1 MVYMW
6 WRFAQNTLSE
16 TTSIPTPFLCKSPP
30 GGGGSGSLESSLLS
44 YDIISALTFF
54 LLLGFFFFLVF
65 TLLPRADTKEKERKG
80 RSSSHNT
87 HWFRPLPHLEEPG
100 VLWVCHRRARKKYV
114 FKRLIYCQ
122 RLFCASIAIFE
133 KTRLG
138 VTKRQRKKNHMEGLS
153 NQLVSKH
160 LSLIC
165 KNWEQ
170 CSSKD
175 IKTTTSHRDGISL
188 CLNTRTTKE
197 RCGNEINCR
206 NSLQL

>member
-1 MVYMW
+1 MTYW
-6 WRFAQNTLSE
+6 AILQRQQDKTCQLLSE
-16 TTSIPTPFLCKSPP
+16 
-30 GGGGSGSLESSLLS
+30 
-44 YDIISALTFF
+44 
-54 LLLGFFFFLVF
+54 
-65 TLLPRADTKEKERKG
+65 LPADTKEKERKG

-188 CLNTRTTKE
+188 CLNNERTMWQW
-197 RCGNEINCR
+197 N
-206 NSLQL
+206 QLS